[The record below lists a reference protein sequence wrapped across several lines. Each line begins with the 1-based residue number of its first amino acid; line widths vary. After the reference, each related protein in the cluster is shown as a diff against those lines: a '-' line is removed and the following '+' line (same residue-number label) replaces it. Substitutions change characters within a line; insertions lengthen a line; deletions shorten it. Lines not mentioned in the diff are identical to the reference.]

1 MIFRKIP
8 DTKTSN
14 RDLQGPKEMAS
25 PNTHSVAFSMV
36 TKDKTA
42 RILDMPC
49 GAGAMAGRL
58 IEAGFNDIVCAD
70 IDERS
75 FALEGARFVKVDL
88 RDPTPFP
95 GGSQDVVICIEC
107 IEHLENP
114 FHLIREL
121 ARILA
126 TGGELIIST
135 PNVLST
141 NARSKFLSAGYF
153 PHFTDLAFRWD
164 YNISLGFQAHIM
176 PIPFWLLQYMAFL
189 NGLELVELGTNC
201 YARRPRAKDRLIG
214 EMVKRVSRRFFPA
227 EHYKVV
233 TSDVVLYGDILV
245 ARFVKR

>member
-1 MIFRKIP
+1 
-8 DTKTSN
+8 
-14 RDLQGPKEMAS
+14 MAAS
-25 PNTHSVAFSMV
+25 NTHPVAFSMI

-58 IEAGFNDIVCAD
+58 IAAGFSDVTCAD
-70 IDERS
+70 IDESS
-75 FALEGARFVKVDL
+75 FALDGVRFVKVDL
-88 RDPTPFP
+88 RRSTPFP
-95 GGSQDVVICIEC
+95 DGSLDVVICIEC

-114 FHLIREL
+114 FHLVREL

-126 TGGELIIST
+126 QGGEVIIST

-153 PHFTDLAFRWD
+153 PHFSDLAFRWD

-176 PIPFWLLQYMAFL
+176 PVPFCWLQYMAFL
-189 NGLELVELGTNC
+189 NGLELVELGTNR
-201 YARRPRAKDRLIG
+201 YARRPRLKDRLIG
-214 EMVKRVSRRFFPA
+214 QIVKRVSRRFFPA
-227 EHYKVV
+227 EHYEVV

-245 ARFVKR
+245 ARFVKSRALESLKSGGINGEHDVLF